1 MTWNRVIEAGG
12 VTIGDTVTI
21 TLDVELTRRPAAG
34 S

>member
-12 VTIGDTVTI
+12 VSVGDEVTI
-21 TLDVELTRRPAAG
+21 TIDVELVQRAKAG